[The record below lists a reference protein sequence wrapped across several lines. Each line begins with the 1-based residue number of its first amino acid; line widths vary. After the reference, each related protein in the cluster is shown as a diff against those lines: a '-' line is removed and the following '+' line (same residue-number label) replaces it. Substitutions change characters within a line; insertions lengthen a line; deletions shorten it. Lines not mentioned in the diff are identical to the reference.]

1 MKVKVKVPAT
11 SANLGPG
18 FDVAG
23 LAVTLYNTFTFE
35 LIDEGLQITGCP
47 EQFCNAD
54 NMTYQAFVEGAKA
67 CGLDFK
73 GVRIECSGDVP
84 YTRGLG
90 SSSTCI
96 VAGIVG
102 AYAFVDRYD
111 ERQEIL
117 ELATQIEGHPD
128 NVAPAIFGGLTV
140 SVMSDGVTTLN
151 IPVKHDYRFVA
162 LIPPFTLSTE
172 KSRSVLPQ
180 ELPRADAI
188 ANVSHLALMVAS
200 LINGYDE
207 GLKLGFKD
215 RLHQPYRGPLI
226 QGFAEIMNILEKDE
240 RILGAY
246 LSGAGPTIM
255 VVIDADDTKG
265 VVRIKEELGD
275 LLKDWQVEKLE
286 LDMRCLLYT
295 SPSPR
300 D

>member
-23 LAVTLYNTFTFE
+23 LAVTLYNTFVFE
-35 LIDEGLQITGCP
+35 LIENGLEIIGCP
-47 EQFCNAD
+47 EQFCNEE
-54 NMTYQAFVEGAKA
+54 NMTYQAFVEGAKV

-73 GVRIECSGDVP
+73 GLRIECSGDVP

-102 AYAFVDRYD
+102 AYAFQDRYND
-111 ERQEIL
+111 RQEIL
-117 ELATQIEGHPD
+117 ELATKIEGHPD

-140 SVMSDGVTTLN
+140 SVMETDHVTTLN

-162 LIPPFTLSTE
+162 FIPPFTLSTE

-180 ELPRADAI
+180 ILPRSDAI
-188 ANVSHLALMVAS
+188 KNVSHLALMVAS

-215 RLHQPYRGPLI
+215 RLHQPYRGDLI
-226 QGFAEIMNILEKDE
+226 QGFKEIMEVLENDE
-240 RILGAY
+240 RVLGAY

-255 VVIDADDTKG
+255 ALIKAEDTKG
-265 VVRIKEELGD
+265 VVRLKEELGSLID
-275 LLKDWQVEKLE
+275 EWQVEKLE
-286 LDMRCLLYT
+286 LDMRGYT
-295 SPSPR
+295 C
-300 D
+300 DYE

>member
-35 LIDEGLQITGCP
+35 LLDDGLEITGCP
-47 EQFCNAD
+47 EQFCNAE
-54 NMTYQAFVEGAKA
+54 NMTYQAFVEGAKT
-67 CGLDFK
+67 CGLLFK
-73 GVRIECSGDVP
+73 GLRIECSGDVP

-117 ELATQIEGHPD
+117 ELATKIEGHPD

-162 LIPPFTLSTE
+162 MIPPFTLSTE

-180 ELPRADAI
+180 VLSRSDAI

-200 LINGYDE
+200 LINGYDD

-215 RLHQPYRGPLI
+215 RLYQPYRGPLI
-226 QGFAEIMNILEKDE
+226 EGFDEIMTILENDE
-240 RILGAY
+240 RVLGAY

-255 VVIDADDTKG
+255 AVIDATDTKG

-286 LDMRCLLYT
+286 LDMRGYT
-295 SPSPR
+295 C
-300 D
+300 DYE

>member
-35 LIDEGLQITGCP
+35 LTDEGLQITGCP

-67 CGLDFK
+67 CGFDFK

-286 LDMRCLLYT
+286 LDMRGYT
-295 SPSPR
+295 C
-300 D
+300 DYL

>member
-11 SANLGPG
+11 SANLGSG

-23 LAVTLYNTFTFE
+23 LALTLYNTFTFE
-35 LIDEGLQITGCP
+35 LSEDGLNIKGCP
-47 EQFCNAD
+47 EQFCNE
-54 NMTYQAFVEGAKA
+54 NNLTYQAFKRAAEV
-67 CGLDFK
+67 CGLEYQ
-73 GVRIECSGDVP
+73 GVNIECSGEVP

-102 AYAFVDRYD
+102 AFAFKDKVE

-117 ELATQIEGHPD
+117 ELATSIEGHPD
-128 NVAPAIFGGLTV
+128 NVAPAIFGGVTV
-140 SVMSDGVTTLN
+140 SVMEEDNVLTLN

-172 KSRSVLPQ
+172 QSRAVLPQ
-180 ELPRADAI
+180 ILPRTDAI
-188 ANVSHLALMVAS
+188 KNVSHLALMVAS

-215 RLHQPYRGPLI
+215 RLHQPYRGDLI
-226 QGFAEIMNILEKDE
+226 AGFDEIMAVLEKDE
-240 RILGAY
+240 QVLGAY

-255 VVIDADDTKG
+255 AVIHADDRMG

-275 LLKDWQVEKLE
+275 LIKDWRVNKLE
-286 LDMRCLLYT
+286 LDNRGYIA
-295 SPSPR
+295 
-300 D
+300 DYE

>member
-35 LIDEGLQITGCP
+35 LMNVGLEITGCP
-47 EQFCNAD
+47 KQFCNEE
-54 NMTYQAFVEGAKA
+54 NLTYQAFVEGAKQ
-67 CGLDFK
+67 CGLEFK
-73 GVRIECSGDVP
+73 GLRIECSGDVP

-102 AYAFVDRYD
+102 AYAFMDRSED
-111 ERQEIL
+111 RQEIL
-117 ELATQIEGHPD
+117 ELATKIEGHPD

-140 SVMSDGVTTLN
+140 SVMETEKVTTLN

-162 LIPPFTLSTE
+162 FIPPFTLSTE

-180 ELPRADAI
+180 ILPRADAI
-188 ANVSHLALMVAS
+188 KNVSHLALMVAS

-215 RLHQPYRGPLI
+215 RLHQPYRGDLI
-226 QGFAEIMNILEKDE
+226 KGFNEIMEELEKDE
-240 RILGAY
+240 RVLGAY

-255 VVIDADDTKG
+255 AVIKSEDTKG
-265 VVRIKEELGD
+265 VVRLKEELGE
-275 LLKDWQVEKLE
+275 LIKEWQVVKLE
-286 LDMRCLLYT
+286 LDMRGYT
-295 SPSPR
+295 C
-300 D
+300 DYE

>member
-35 LIDEGLQITGCP
+35 LLDNGLEITGCP
-47 EQFCNAD
+47 EQFCNEE
-54 NMTYQAFVEGAKA
+54 NMTYQAFVEGAKE
-67 CGLDFK
+67 CGLVFN
-73 GVRIECSGDVP
+73 GLRIECSGDVP

-102 AYAFVDRYD
+102 AFAFKDRYED
-111 ERQEIL
+111 RQDIL
-117 ELATQIEGHPD
+117 EIATRIEGHPD

-140 SVMSDGVTTLN
+140 SVMADGVTTLN

-180 ELPRADAI
+180 ELSRADAI

-200 LINGYDE
+200 LINGHDE

-215 RLHQPYRGPLI
+215 RLHQPYRGKLI
-226 QGFAEIMNILEKDE
+226 DGFEEIMT
-240 RILGAY
+240 ILGQDKQVLGCY

-255 VVIDADDTKG
+255 AVIKSEDTKG
-265 VVRIKEELGD
+265 VVRVKEELGH
-275 LLKDWQVEKLE
+275 LLDGWQVEKLE
-286 LDMRCLLYT
+286 LDMRGYT
-295 SPSPR
+295 C
-300 D
+300 DYE

>member
-1 MKVKVKVPAT
+1 MKVKVTVPAT

-35 LIDEGLQITGCP
+35 LLDDGLEITGCP
-47 EQFCNAD
+47 EQFCNAE
-54 NMTYQAFVEGAKA
+54 NMTYQAFVEGAKT
-67 CGLDFK
+67 CGLLFK
-73 GVRIECSGDVP
+73 GLRIECSGDVP

-117 ELATQIEGHPD
+117 ELATKIEGHPD

-162 LIPPFTLSTE
+162 MIPPFTLSTE

-180 ELPRADAI
+180 VLSRSDAI

-200 LINGYDE
+200 LINGYDD

-226 QGFAEIMNILEKDE
+226 EGFDEIMTILENDE
-240 RILGAY
+240 RVLGAY

-255 VVIDADDTKG
+255 AVIDATDTKG

-286 LDMRCLLYT
+286 LDMRGYT
-295 SPSPR
+295 C
-300 D
+300 DYE

>member
-11 SANLGPG
+11 SANLGSG

-23 LAVTLYNTFTFE
+23 LALTLYNTFTFE
-35 LIDEGLQITGCP
+35 LSEDGLNIKGCP
-47 EQFCNAD
+47 EQFCNE
-54 NMTYQAFVEGAKA
+54 NNLTYQAFKRAAEV
-67 CGLDFK
+67 CGLEYQ
-73 GVRIECSGDVP
+73 GVNIECSGEVP

-102 AYAFVDRYD
+102 AFAFKDKVE

-117 ELATQIEGHPD
+117 ELATSIEGHPD
-128 NVAPAIFGGLTV
+128 NVAPAIFGGVTV
-140 SVMSDGVTTLN
+140 SVMEEDNVLTLN

-172 KSRSVLPQ
+172 QSRAVLPQ
-180 ELPRADAI
+180 ILPRKDAI
-188 ANVSHLALMVAS
+188 KNVSHLALMVAS

-215 RLHQPYRGPLI
+215 RLHQPYRGDLI
-226 QGFAEIMNILEKDE
+226 AGFDEIMAVLEKDE
-240 RILGAY
+240 QVLGAY

-255 VVIDADDTKG
+255 AVIHADDRMG
-265 VVRIKEELGD
+265 VVRIKEKLGD
-275 LLKDWQVEKLE
+275 LIKDWRVNKLE
-286 LDMRCLLYT
+286 LDNRGYIA
-295 SPSPR
+295 
-300 D
+300 DYE

>member
-23 LAVTLYNTFTFE
+23 LAVTLYNTFVFE
-35 LIDEGLQITGCP
+35 LLDDGLEITGCP
-47 EQFCNAD
+47 EQFCNEK
-54 NMTYQAFVEGAKA
+54 NMTYQAFIVGAKA
-67 CGLDFK
+67 CGLQFQ
-73 GVRIECSGDVP
+73 GLRIECSGDVP

-96 VAGIVG
+96 VAGLVG
-102 AYAFVDRYD
+102 AFAFQDQGNA
-111 ERQEIL
+111 RQKIL

-140 SVMSDGVTTLN
+140 SVMSETVTTLN

-162 LIPPFTLSTE
+162 FIPPFTLSTE

-180 ELPRADAI
+180 NLPRADAI

-207 GLKLGFKD
+207 GLKLGFQD
-215 RLHQPYRGPLI
+215 RLHQSYRGQLI
-226 QGFAEIMNILEKDE
+226 QGFDDIMAILNKDE
-240 RILGAY
+240 RVLGAY

-255 VVIDADDTKG
+255 AVIKAEDEKG
-265 VVRIKEELGD
+265 VVRMKEELGD
-275 LLKDWQVEKLE
+275 LLKDWHVEKLE
-286 LDMRCLLYT
+286 LDMRGYT
-295 SPSPR
+295 Y
-300 D
+300 DYE

>member
-11 SANLGPG
+11 SANLGSG

-23 LAVTLYNTFTFE
+23 LALTLYNTFTFE
-35 LIDEGLQITGCP
+35 LSEDGLNIKGCP
-47 EQFCNAD
+47 EQFCNE
-54 NMTYQAFVEGAKA
+54 NNLTYQAFKRAAEV
-67 CGLDFK
+67 CGLEYQ
-73 GVRIECSGDVP
+73 GVNIECSGEVP

-102 AYAFVDRYD
+102 AFAFKDKVE

-117 ELATQIEGHPD
+117 ELATSIEGHPD
-128 NVAPAIFGGLTV
+128 NVAPAIFGGVTV
-140 SVMSDGVTTLN
+140 SVMEEDNVLTLN

-172 KSRSVLPQ
+172 QSRAVLPQ
-180 ELPRADAI
+180 ILPRKDAI
-188 ANVSHLALMVAS
+188 KNVSHLALMVAS

-215 RLHQPYRGPLI
+215 RLHQPYRGDLI
-226 QGFAEIMNILEKDE
+226 AGFDEIMAVLEKDE
-240 RILGAY
+240 QVLGAY

-255 VVIDADDTKG
+255 TVIHADDRMG
-265 VVRIKEELGD
+265 VVRIKEELGN
-275 LLKDWQVEKLE
+275 LIKDWRVNKLE
-286 LDMRCLLYT
+286 LDNRGYIA
-295 SPSPR
+295 
-300 D
+300 DYE

>member
-35 LIDEGLQITGCP
+35 LIDEGLEITGCP
-47 EQFCNAD
+47 KQFCNTD
-54 NMTYQAFVEGAKA
+54 NMTYQAFVEGAKQ
-67 CGLDFK
+67 CGLEFN
-73 GVRIECSGDVP
+73 GLRIECSGDVP

-102 AYAFVDRYD
+102 AFAFKDRPED
-111 ERQEIL
+111 RQEIL
-117 ELATQIEGHPD
+117 ELATKIEGHPD

-140 SVMSDGVTTLN
+140 SVMETEKVTTLN

-162 LIPPFTLSTE
+162 FIPPFTLSTE

-180 ELPRADAI
+180 ILPRADAI
-188 ANVSHLALMVAS
+188 KNVSHLALMVAS

-215 RLHQPYRGPLI
+215 RLHQPYRGDLI
-226 QGFAEIMNILEKDE
+226 KGFNEIMEELEKDD
-240 RILGAY
+240 RVLGAY

-255 VVIDADDTKG
+255 AVIKAEDTKG
-265 VVRIKEELGD
+265 VVRLKEELGD
-275 LLKDWQVEKLE
+275 LIKEWQVVKLE
-286 LDMRCLLYT
+286 LDMRGYT
-295 SPSPR
+295 C
-300 D
+300 DYE

>member
-11 SANLGPG
+11 SANLGSG

-23 LAVTLYNTFTFE
+23 LALTLYNTFTFE
-35 LIDEGLQITGCP
+35 LSEDGLNIKGCP
-47 EQFCNAD
+47 EQFCNE
-54 NMTYQAFVEGAKA
+54 NNLTYQAFKRAAEV
-67 CGLDFK
+67 CGLEYQ
-73 GVRIECSGDVP
+73 GVNIECSGEVP

-102 AYAFVDRYD
+102 AFAFKDKVE

-117 ELATQIEGHPD
+117 ELATSIEGHPD
-128 NVAPAIFGGLTV
+128 NVAPAIFGGVTV
-140 SVMSDGVTTLN
+140 SVMEEDNVLTLN

-172 KSRSVLPQ
+172 QSRAVLPQ
-180 ELPRADAI
+180 ILPRKDAI
-188 ANVSHLALMVAS
+188 KNVSHLALMVAS

-215 RLHQPYRGPLI
+215 RLHQPYRGDLI
-226 QGFAEIMNILEKDE
+226 AGFDEIMTVLEKDE
-240 RILGAY
+240 QVLGAY

-255 VVIDADDTKG
+255 AVIHADDRMG

-275 LLKDWQVEKLE
+275 LIKDWRVNKLE
-286 LDMRCLLYT
+286 LDNRGYIA
-295 SPSPR
+295 
-300 D
+300 DYE

>member
-11 SANLGPG
+11 SANLGSG

-23 LAVTLYNTFTFE
+23 LALTLYNTFTFE
-35 LIDEGLQITGCP
+35 LSEDGLNIKGCP
-47 EQFCNAD
+47 EQFCNE
-54 NMTYQAFVEGAKA
+54 NNLTYQAFKRAAEV
-67 CGLDFK
+67 CGLEYQ
-73 GVRIECSGDVP
+73 GVNIECSGEVP

-102 AYAFVDRYD
+102 AFAFKDKVE

-117 ELATQIEGHPD
+117 ELATSIEGHPD
-128 NVAPAIFGGLTV
+128 NVAPAIFGGVTV
-140 SVMSDGVTTLN
+140 SVMEEDNVLTLN

-172 KSRSVLPQ
+172 QSRAVLPQ
-180 ELPRADAI
+180 ILPRKDAI
-188 ANVSHLALMVAS
+188 KNVSHLALMVAS

-215 RLHQPYRGPLI
+215 RLHQPYRGDLI
-226 QGFAEIMNILEKDE
+226 TGFDEIMAVLEKDE
-240 RILGAY
+240 QVLGAY

-255 VVIDADDTKG
+255 AVIHADDRMG
-265 VVRIKEELGD
+265 VVRIKEELGN
-275 LLKDWQVEKLE
+275 LIKAWRVNKLE
-286 LDMRCLLYT
+286 LDNRGYIA
-295 SPSPR
+295 
-300 D
+300 DYE

>member
-23 LAVTLYNTFTFE
+23 LAVTLYNTFVFE
-35 LIDEGLQITGCP
+35 LIENGLEIIGCP
-47 EQFCNAD
+47 EQFCNEE

-73 GVRIECSGDVP
+73 GLRIECSGDVP

-102 AYAFVDRYD
+102 AYAFQDRYND
-111 ERQEIL
+111 RQEIL
-117 ELATQIEGHPD
+117 ELATKIEGHPD

-140 SVMSDGVTTLN
+140 SVMETDHVTTLN

-162 LIPPFTLSTE
+162 FIPPFTLSTE

-180 ELPRADAI
+180 ILPRSDAI
-188 ANVSHLALMVAS
+188 KNVSHLALMVAS

-215 RLHQPYRGPLI
+215 CLHQPYRGDLI
-226 QGFAEIMNILEKDE
+226 QGFKEIMEVLENDE
-240 RILGAY
+240 RVLGAY

-255 VVIDADDTKG
+255 ALIKAEDTKG
-265 VVRIKEELGD
+265 VVRLKEELGSLID
-275 LLKDWQVEKLE
+275 EWQVEKLE
-286 LDMRCLLYT
+286 LDMRGYT
-295 SPSPR
+295 C
-300 D
+300 DYE

>member
-23 LAVTLYNTFTFE
+23 LAVTLYNT
-35 LIDEGLQITGCP
+35 GCP
-47 EQFCNAD
+47 EQFCNAE
-54 NMTYQAFVEGAKA
+54 NMTYQAFVEGAKT
-67 CGLDFK
+67 CGLSFK
-73 GVRIECSGDVP
+73 GLRIECSGDVP

-117 ELATQIEGHPD
+117 ELATKIEGHPD

-162 LIPPFTLSTE
+162 MIPPFTLSTE

-180 ELPRADAI
+180 VLSRSDAI

-200 LINGYDE
+200 LINGYDD

-226 QGFAEIMNILEKDE
+226 EGFDEIMTILENDE
-240 RILGAY
+240 RVLGAY

-255 VVIDADDTKG
+255 AVIDATDTKV

-286 LDMRCLLYT
+286 LDMRGYT
-295 SPSPR
+295 C
-300 D
+300 DYE

>member
-35 LIDEGLQITGCP
+35 LTDEGLQITGCP

-286 LDMRCLLYT
+286 LDMRGYT
-295 SPSPR
+295 C
-300 D
+300 DYL

>member
-35 LIDEGLQITGCP
+35 LIESGLEITGCP

-54 NMTYQAFVEGAKA
+54 NMTYQAFVKGAQS
-67 CGLDFK
+67 CGLEFN
-73 GVRIECSGDVP
+73 GLRIECSGDVP

-102 AYAFVDRYD
+102 AYAFKDRYD

-180 ELPRADAI
+180 E
-188 ANVSHLALMVAS
+188 
-200 LINGYDE
+200 
-207 GLKLGFKD
+207 
-215 RLHQPYRGPLI
+215 
-226 QGFAEIMNILEKDE
+226 
-240 RILGAY
+240 
-246 LSGAGPTIM
+246 
-255 VVIDADDTKG
+255 
-265 VVRIKEELGD
+265 
-275 LLKDWQVEKLE
+275 
-286 LDMRCLLYT
+286 
-295 SPSPR
+295 
-300 D
+300 

>member
-11 SANLGPG
+11 SANLGSG

-23 LAVTLYNTFTFE
+23 LALTLYNTFTFE
-35 LIDEGLQITGCP
+35 LSEDGLNIKGCP
-47 EQFCNAD
+47 EQFCNE
-54 NMTYQAFVEGAKA
+54 NNLTYQAFKRAAEV
-67 CGLDFK
+67 CGLEYQ
-73 GVRIECSGDVP
+73 GVNIECSGEVP

-102 AYAFVDRYD
+102 AFAFKDKVE

-117 ELATQIEGHPD
+117 ELATSIEGHPD
-128 NVAPAIFGGLTV
+128 NVAPAIFGGVTV
-140 SVMSDGVTTLN
+140 SVMEEDNVLTLN

-172 KSRSVLPQ
+172 QSRAVLPQ
-180 ELPRADAI
+180 ILSRKDAI
-188 ANVSHLALMVAS
+188 KNVSHLALMVAS

-215 RLHQPYRGPLI
+215 RLHQPYRGDLI
-226 QGFAEIMNILEKDE
+226 AGFDEIMAVLEKDE
-240 RILGAY
+240 QVLGAY
-246 LSGAGPTIM
+246 LSGAGPSIM
-255 VVIDADDTKG
+255 AVIHADDRMG

-275 LLKDWQVEKLE
+275 LIKDWRVNKLE
-286 LDMRCLLYT
+286 LDNRGYIA
-295 SPSPR
+295 
-300 D
+300 DYE